1 MSKVTLRIRLLN
13 YLHYK
18 PLSAV
23 HEIPFEQV
31 HHGQCA
37 VARELRWSAEAGLVV
52 GAMRPRDLFDASSRE
67 YKEWKL
73 TPAGEAELE
82 RVKQNIIIT

>member
-1 MSKVTLRIRLLN
+1 MLKDTLRTRLLN

-23 HEIPFEQV
+23 HEIPFDYV

-37 VARELRWSAEAGLVV
+37 VARELRWMAEDGLAE
-52 GAMRPRDLFDASSRE
+52 GTMRPRDLFDASSRE

-73 TPAGEAELE
+73 TEKGEAELT
-82 RVKQNIIIT
+82 RIK